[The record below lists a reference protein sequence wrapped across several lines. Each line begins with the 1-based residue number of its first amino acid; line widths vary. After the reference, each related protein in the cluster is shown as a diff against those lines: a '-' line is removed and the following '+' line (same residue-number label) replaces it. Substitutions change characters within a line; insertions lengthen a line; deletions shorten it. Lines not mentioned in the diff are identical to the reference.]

1 MENQTEKYT
10 PESVWQMFAETDRKI
25 RELSVERKETEKIIR
40 ELSAEGKD
48 TDRRIKE
55 LTKNVYGISMSNGMM
70 AEEIIFSSL
79 EKDMTFAGVKF
90 DEITPRVPI
99 VDGFKTLTD
108 LDAVMLNGDSIAII
122 EAKHKVEK
130 KDVRELASKKVN
142 YFKQYFPE
150 FSKYKILLGVGGM
163 SFDDD
168 AIEEAKY
175 KGVGIIKVVGDKVEY
190 HTEGIKEY

>member
-1 MENQTEKYT
+1 MEKNTDEKYT
-10 PESVWQMFAETDRKI
+10 FDMVWKALMENREQMKISSEES
-25 RELSVERKETEKIIR
+25 RKETEELKRIIR
-40 ELSAEGKD
+40 EQSAEGKE
-48 TDRRIKE
+48 TDKKIKE

-70 AEEIIFSSL
+70 AEEIIFNSL

-90 DEITPRVPI
+90 DEIMPRVPI

-122 EAKHKVEK
+122 EE
-130 KDVRELASKKVN
+130 KVN